1 MRQTDDTDDFKA
13 SALDRGAEQGW
24 ITPAKRRGLE
34 PVVRG
39 TAPRRTADVLDED
52 RG

>member
-1 MRQTDDTDDFKA
+1 MSQTHDTDDFKGPV
-13 SALDRGAEQGW
+13 LDRGVEEGW

-34 PVVRG
+34 PVARG
-39 TAPRRTADVLDED
+39 AAQRRTADVLDED

>member
-1 MRQTDDTDDFKA
+1 MRQTGDTDDLEG
-13 SALDRGAEQGW
+13 STLDRGVEAGW

-34 PVVRG
+34 PVARG
-39 TAPRRTADVLDED
+39 AAPRRIVDVLDED

>member
-1 MRQTDDTDDFKA
+1 MPQTDGTDDFEG
-13 SALDRGAEQGW
+13 SALERGAEAGR

-39 TAPRRTADVLDED
+39 TAPRHTADVLDED

>member
-1 MRQTDDTDDFKA
+1 MRQTDDTDDLEG
-13 SALDRGAEQGW
+13 SALERGAEAGW

-34 PVVRG
+34 PVARG
-39 TAPRRTADVLDED
+39 TAPRRTAEVLDED